1 MKFYDK
7 YAQKA
12 VNMDV
17 KLFKEAGGG
26 TIVENSNHGLN
37 RDIILMR
44 NISQSMGVNVITG
57 TGMFF
62 TKLLLFLNI

>member
-1 MKFYDK
+1 
-7 YAQKA
+7 
-12 VNMDV
+12 MDV

-26 TIVENSNHGLN
+26 TIVENSNHGLQ

-44 NISQSMGVNVITG
+44 NISQSMGINVIAG

-62 TKLLLFLNI
+62 IILLLLLNIISNVI